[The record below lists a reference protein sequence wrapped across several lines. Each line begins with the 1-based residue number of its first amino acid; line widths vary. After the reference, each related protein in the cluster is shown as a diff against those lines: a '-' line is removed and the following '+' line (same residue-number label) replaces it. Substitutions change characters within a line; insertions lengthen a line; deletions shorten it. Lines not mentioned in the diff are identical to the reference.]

1 MWPEHIGNP
10 AEIDYACVW
19 NPPHGAL
26 AAFPNL
32 KAIFS
37 LGAGV
42 DELVSDP
49 DLPKV
54 PVVRIVDP
62 DLTMRMTEYV
72 VLHVLM
78 HHRRQRLYD
87 KQQRVRMWRDS
98 PQPLAREVSVGVM
111 GLGVLGGTAA
121 AALQRLGFHVAR
133 LEPHREEHPRHRDIR
148 RPGWLAAVPATH
160 RNPGVPVAGDA
171 GHQGNSQPG
180 AVLAGSSATARLARR
195 LPDQCR
201 ARLAAGRCRHHRAL
215 DQGILAGA
223 TLDVFPNEP
232 LPVSSP
238 LWVHPKVTITPHN
251 AAASMPHAI
260 VANVLRQIDRLEIGM
275 PLENVVDRRLGY

>member
-1 MWPEHIGNP
+1 MP
-10 AEIDYACVW
+10 ASGTRRTAL
-19 NPPHGAL
+19 L

-42 DELVSDP
+42 DELVTDP

-87 KQQRVRMWRDS
+87 TQQRVRMWRDS

-111 GLGVLGGTAA
+111 GLGVLGGSAA

-133 LEPHREEHPRHRDIR
+133 LEPAPRRTSTASRHSTARRACCRSCNAPKSWCACCRRR
-148 RPGWLAAVPATH
+148 RPPRAFSTSRSSRQL
-160 RNPGVPVAGDA
+160 RRD
-171 GHQGNSQPG
+171 G
-180 AVLAGSSATARLARR
+180 ALGGAYLIN
-195 LPDQCR
+195 
-201 ARLAAGRCRHHRAL
+201 AGRGSLQVDADIIAAL
-215 DQGILAGA
+215 DQGIARGRH
-223 TLDVFPNEP
+223 PRR
-232 LPVSSP
+232 VSDR
-238 LWVHPKVTITPHN
+238 
-251 AAASMPHAI
+251 AAAGFEPALGSSQGDDHA
-260 VANVLRQIDRLEIGM
+260 A
-275 PLENVVDRRLGY
+275 